1 MQGSDDQ
8 TPASLQK
15 IDQRAVALN
24 PGKPGAL
31 FNAGTGSGSAGRFRT
46 KQSLAARQLLIT
58 GPEDFLQLV
67 DGLFVLPLTHDLLGQ
82 Q

>member
-1 MQGSDDQ
+1 MQGPDDQ
-8 TPASLQK
+8 DPASLQK

-46 KQSLAARQLLIT
+46 KQSTAARQLLVT
-58 GPEDFLQLV
+58 GSEYFLQLV
-67 DGLFVLPLTHDLLGQ
+67 DNLFVLPLTHDLLGHQ
-82 Q
+82 